1 MPSKYNNPRYPKEL
15 VRSVSLNLSLI
26 AKQKVNTINEEDD
39 DDEDSHMNRQ
49 QTQKNKNMKDDF
61 WEIVWVIPA
70 AEEKQHCHTENCDK
84 DAAFSW
90 ASNSNRNDI
99 RNFCK
104 GCQVIES
111 GGRPNGVVPIKYSAD
126 EDENNNQV
134 NTHVEAAAATSDEQ
148 QQQHGGYTSATR
160 NLDATVRPNAD
171 TAIAG
176 LD

>member
-1 MPSKYNNPRYPKEL
+1 MESAAAFLAADAVQKRAA
-15 VRSVSLNLSLI
+15 I
-26 AKQKVNTINEEDD
+26 AIDDEGDQNKKQKLSDSVVATTTDDGDD
-39 DDEDSHMNRQ
+39 DYSTYVR
-49 QTQKNKNMKDDF
+49 
-61 WEIVWVIPA
+61 VIPTS
-70 AEEKQHCHTENCDK
+70 EEKLPCHTDKCDK

-134 NTHVEAAAATSDEQ
+134 DTQVEAAAATSGEQ
-148 QQQHGGYTSATR
+148 QQQHGG
-160 NLDATVRPNAD
+160 L
-171 TAIAG
+171 
-176 LD
+176 

>member
-1 MPSKYNNPRYPKEL
+1 MESAAAFLAADAVQKRAA
-15 VRSVSLNLSLI
+15 I
-26 AKQKVNTINEEDD
+26 AIDDEGDQNKKQKLSDSVVATTTDDGDD
-39 DDEDSHMNRQ
+39 DYSTYVR
-49 QTQKNKNMKDDF
+49 
-61 WEIVWVIPA
+61 VIPTS
-70 AEEKQHCHTENCDK
+70 EEKLPCHTDKCDK

-99 RNFCK
+99 RNFCE

-111 GGRPNGVVPIKYSAD
+111 GGGRPNGVVPIKYSAD
-126 EDENNNQV
+126 EDDNNNQV
-134 NTHVEAAAATSDEQ
+134 DTQVEAAAATSGEQ
-148 QQQHGGYTSATR
+148 QQQHGGYTLATR

>member
-1 MPSKYNNPRYPKEL
+1 MESAAVFLAADAAQKRAA
-15 VRSVSLNLSLI
+15 I
-26 AKQKVNTINEEDD
+26 AIDDEGDQNKKQKLSDSVVATTTDDGDD
-39 DDEDSHMNRQ
+39 DYSTYVR
-49 QTQKNKNMKDDF
+49 
-61 WEIVWVIPA
+61 VIPTS
-70 AEEKQHCHTENCDK
+70 EEKLPCHTDKCDK

-99 RNFCK
+99 RNFCE

-160 NLDATVRPNAD
+160 NLDATVCPNAD
-171 TAIAG
+171 TVIAG